1 MSATA
6 ALKEVASRTASRHS
20 ARVASAAGKVA
31 AAEST
36 QRLQQQQKAQRGT
49 HWPRSIPGVEPK
61 DNFRDSTPDVD
72 AAHFQPLGTWSS
84 EKLDESRREN
94 PFLMTWVPASARHNV
109 PNMTHGEGVYLYD
122 DRGKQYLDW
131 TSQAVCAN
139 LGHSVPESMVESA
152 AYQMAQLPFT
162 YGGIGITEV
171 RTRMNQ
177 LMAEVLPGDLR
188 AAVFPSSG
196 AEANEA
202 GIMMARRFTGRKK
215 VISWY
220 RSYHGATGAAGA
232 ATGDMRRWY
241 GSDDNPGFVKA
252 FNPFPLFFK
261 HGGDAA
267 TQEENVK
274 AALNMLEEQ
283 ILNEGPDNIA
293 SIMMESI
300 VGAGGC
306 LVMPDGY
313 MQGVRAICDK
323 YGILMHCDEVMVGF
337 GRTGQMFGFQHY
349 DGVMPDI
356 VSAAK
361 GISGAAIP
369 LSMTAVRPDIMDFFE
384 DKAIGWGST
393 YQAHPVAMAVAYEN
407 VKYVLQ
413 NNIVGRARGLA
424 PLFEGCMQKLAAD
437 HPSIKQYRAIGMFG
451 CFDVHLPDGANPKLQ
466 HEAAHEAFQ
475 KYKDAYRENGLVG
488 LHRYPQIHCA
498 PPLVINEEELMDGF
512 DRLDRALTVL
522 DEALGYPV
530 TQSDDESISV

>member
-1 MSATA
+1 MSAVA
-6 ALKEVASRTASRHS
+6 KEV
-20 ARVASAAGKVA
+20 SAAMRRKAPKA
-31 AAEST
+31 ASS
-36 QRLQQQQKAQRGT
+36 
-49 HWPRSIPGVEPK
+49 WPRALPSLDSKFNFK
-61 DNFRDSTPDVD
+61 DTVPNVD

-84 EKLDESRREN
+84 EKLNQSRAEN
-94 PFLMTWVPASARHNV
+94 PFLMTWVPGSARHKV
-109 PNMTHGEGVYLYD
+109 PNMTHGEGVYLFD
-122 DRGKQYLDW
+122 DQGKQYLDW

-139 LGHSVPESMVESA
+139 LGHDVPESVVESA
-152 AYQMAQLPFT
+152 AYQMRTLPFT

-177 LMAEVLPGDLR
+177 LMAEVLPGNLR
-188 AAVFPSSG
+188 AAVYPSSG

-202 GIMMARRFTGRKK
+202 GIMMARRFTGKKK

-241 GSDDNPGFVKA
+241 GSDDNPGFIKA

-261 HGGDAA
+261 HGGNGA
-267 TQEENVK
+267 TEEENVQ
-274 AALNMLEEQ
+274 AALAMLEEQ

-306 LVMPDGY
+306 LVMPEGY
-313 MQGVRAICDK
+313 MQGVRALCDE
-323 YGILMHCDEVMVGF
+323 YVILMHVDEVMVGF

-369 LSMTAVRPDIMDFFE
+369 MSMTAVNEEIMEFFE

-407 VKYVLQ
+407 VKYLLQ
-413 NNIVGRARGLA
+413 NNIVGRCQKLA
-424 PLFEGCMQKLAAD
+424 PLFEACMQKLAND
-437 HPSIKQYRAIGMFG
+437 HPSIKQFRSIGMFG
-451 CFDVHLPDGANPKLQ
+451 CFDIHDPNGVNPKLQ
-466 HEAAHEAFQ
+466 HEAAHAAFA
-475 KYKDAYRENGLVG
+475 KYKEAYNENGLVG
-488 LHRYPQIHCA
+488 LHRYPHIHCA
-498 PPLVINEEELMDGF
+498 PPLVISEEELIDGF
-512 DRLDRALTVL
+512 QRLDRALSVL
-522 DEALGYPV
+522 DEALGY
-530 TQSDDESISV
+530 DEESRGAI